1 MLAGSDTQGTS
12 AATTAAP
19 LPQHRFSPHDV
30 VDLRPASAVA
40 ATGPAL
46 ASGVVYRVTDA
57 SITVAV
63 DELPEDG
70 LSQPLRLE
78 KLANEVHS

>member
-1 MLAGSDTQGTS
+1 MCLPRSAQGT
-12 AATTAAP
+12 AASTAAAP

-30 VDLRPASAVA
+30 VDLRPAGA
-40 ATGPAL
+40 APAAGPAL

-57 SITVAV
+57 SIIVAI
-63 DELPEDG
+63 DELPDDG

-78 KLANEVHS
+78 KLANEVW